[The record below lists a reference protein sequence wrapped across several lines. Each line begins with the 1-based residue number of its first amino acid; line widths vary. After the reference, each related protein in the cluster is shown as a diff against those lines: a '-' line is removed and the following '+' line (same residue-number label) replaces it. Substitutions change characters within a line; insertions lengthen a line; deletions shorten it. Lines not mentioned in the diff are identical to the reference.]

1 MTCFDYP
8 RDSDQVERQVGLG
21 DANEGRRGVG
31 EVDTSRGGKSE
42 SESERWTPGPAWS
55 GELIAIPDG
64 PSLSAVRLLSAGS
77 GQSGPMEWS
86 NESRRSKLSRGECVR
101 VIQHSMLRIIRII
114 ATTDSRHEYI

>member
-42 SESERWTPGPAWS
+42 SESER
-55 GELIAIPDG
+55 
-64 PSLSAVRLLSAGS
+64 
-77 GQSGPMEWS
+77 Q
-86 NESRRSKLSRGECVR
+86 K
-101 VIQHSMLRIIRII
+101 
-114 ATTDSRHEYI
+114 